1 MILVI
6 NHDPQEN
13 EAIVRA
19 VKAVGHEATI
29 VNDGQAWLSA
39 PEHIEAHL
47 IVIGQP
53 IDRSALD
60 MLNWVRDRIVAHLP
74 ILYVTNEVRR
84 AETAVALRA
93 GADDAVM
100 MPSDSDELAARL
112 EVLLRHAYPARR
124 STNMKIEAGLY
135 RIDVPN
141 RWVWLGNTRIALTPR
156 EFDLA
161 VMFFTYVDQLLTREV
176 LLGRIWGGDRSEFTS
191 HSLSSHVYRLKRKM
205 QIDPRHGFYLKT
217 YYSIGYRL
225 ETVTSSDERERHV
238 VASMTDRVA
247 SSAHFDHQD
256 EVWSS
261 GSPRRVKAD

>member
-6 NHDPQEN
+6 NHDPQETD
-13 EAIVRA
+13 AIVRA
-19 VKAVGHEATI
+19 VNAVGHEAT
-29 VNDGQAWLSA
+29 VVSDGQAWLTA

-60 MLNWVRDRIVAHLP
+60 MLSWVRDRTVAHLP
-74 ILYVTNEVRR
+74 IMYVTNESRR
-84 AETAVALRA
+84 AEMAVALRA
-93 GADDAVM
+93 GADDAVV
-100 MPSDSDELAARL
+100 MPSNSDELVARL

-124 STNMKIEAGLY
+124 STSMKIEAGMY

-141 RWVWLGNTRIALTPR
+141 RWVWLNNTRISLTPR

-161 VMFFTYVDQLLTREV
+161 IMFFTYVDQLLTREM

-205 QIDPRHGFYLKT
+205 QIEPRHGFYLKT
-217 YYSIGYRL
+217 YYSVGYRL
-225 ETVTSSDERERHV
+225 ETVISSDGRERHV
-238 VASMTDRVA
+238 AASMTDRAV
-247 SSAHFDHQD
+247 SSGRFDHQD

-261 GSPRRVKAD
+261 GAPRRMKGD